1 LSLRYPHSLT
11 GMKVAKSQ
19 STLFET
25 LSILT

>member
-19 STLFET
+19 STL
-25 LSILT
+25 LSIF